1 MDGSWR
7 YAFVSAGGVRV
18 AGDSDRVLVVDDFL
32 FRAVHV
38 EAVRFAHGIVDQG
51 RLGHKF
57 VQFGHRSVNFPLL
70 EGLAVLAVFVERLD
84 GYVNG
89 AIGCLGYLTNTGGAP
104 VSENADFSL
113 EIIRELD

>member
-7 YAFVSAGGVRV
+7 DAFVSAGGVRV
-18 AGDSDRVLVVDDFL
+18 AGDSDGVLVVDDFL

-57 VQFGHRSVNFPLL
+57 VKFGHRGVNFPLL
-70 EGLAVLAVFVERLD
+70 EGLAVLAVFFDRLD
-84 GYVNG
+84 GYVDG
-89 AIGCLGYLTNTGGAP
+89 AIGCLGYLANTCGAP
-104 VSENADFSL
+104 VSEQTDFSL
-113 EIIRELD
+113 GVVG